1 MVLGFF
7 MILVDSTIVSV
18 ATPSLMHAFD
28 AEVTAVMWVT
38 SSYLLAYAVPLLV
51 TGRLGDRVGPK
62 RVYLAGLVVFTAA
75 SLWCGL
81 VGSLTMLIVARA
93 VQGLG
98 ASMMTPQ
105 TMTVIT
111 RTFPAERRGQ
121 AMVLWGATAGVATL
135 LGPILGGLLID
146 SLGWEWIFFV
156 NVPVGVL
163 GFLAAARAV
172 PALETH
178 AHSFDWVGVVLSAT
192 GLFCG
197 VFAIQEG
204 EAYRW
209 GTIRGVL
216 SVPSLLVAAA
226 VLLVAFVWWQ
236 SRVEREPLVPLSLF
250 TDRNFSLANVA
261 ISAVGFSITAMIF
274 PFMLYA
280 QVVRGLSPTHAA
292 LLLAPQAIMSIV
304 LAPLTGRWVDRRHPR
319 LLAGFGLA
327 LCSASMATMGL
338 LLRPGTPYWQILLAA
353 VFLGVA
359 SSFMWGPLTTT
370 ANRNLPPRMA
380 GAGSGVYNT
389 TRQMGSVLGSAA
401 IAALLS
407 GRLSAHLPGATVGM
421 HGVQGGV
428 MPPQVAQAFSQA
440 LVEAM
445 FLPATVVLI
454 GLVAALFFERPHHL
468 HPDAGRGPVPS
479 GTGQR

>member
-28 AEVTAVMWVT
+28 AEVAAVMWVT

-81 VGSLTMLIVARA
+81 VDSLTMLIMARA

-111 RTFPAERRGQ
+111 RTFPAARRGQ

-135 LGPILGGLLID
+135 VGPILGGVLID
-146 SLGWEWIFFV
+146 SWGWEWIFFV

-172 PALETH
+172 PDLATH
-178 AHSFDWVGVVLSAT
+178 AHSFDWVGVALSAT

-204 EAYRW
+204 ETYRW
-209 GTIRGVL
+209 GTIYGAL
-216 SVPSLLVAAA
+216 SVPSLLVAAL
-226 VLLVAFVWWQ
+226 VLLALFVWWQ
-236 SRVEREPLVPLSLF
+236 SRVEREPLVPLTLF
-250 TDRNFSLANVA
+250 ADRNFSLANIA
-261 ISAVGFSITAMIF
+261 ISAVGFSVTAMIF

-280 QVVRGLSPTHAA
+280 QVVRGLSPTAAA
-292 LLLAPQAIMSIV
+292 LLLAPQAVMSIV
-304 LAPLTGRWVDRRHPR
+304 LAPLAGRWVDRMHPR

-327 LCSASMATMGL
+327 LYSGSLVVMGL
-338 LLRPGTPYWQILLAA
+338 LLRPGTPYWQILVTAT
-353 VFLGVA
+353 FLGVA

-370 ANRNLPPRMA
+370 ANRNLPPRLA

-401 IAALLS
+401 IAAFLAS
-407 GRLSAHLPGATVGM
+407 RLAVHLPGASVGM
-421 HGVQGGV
+421 HGAPGGV
-428 MPPQVAQAFSQA
+428 MPSHLAEAFSQA

-445 FLPATVVLI
+445 LLPVGVLLI
-454 GLVAALFFERPHHL
+454 SVVAALFFERPHHL
-468 HPDAGRGPVPS
+468 SPAGEERS
-479 GTGQR
+479 GRPASG